1 MGNHN
6 LTVISQFYLSR
17 VQQCYSR
24 ASFHHYDRFELFLF
38 YFVVHETCWI
48 IASCA
53 VWYSVVI
60 SYTFIL
66 TNRMTNLVIWTE
78 TIFLLTSPP
87 KWRPKDSYPYL
98 SDFSTIHPATF
109 PKTKMAAQP
118 LRPTRTIFPPIAQP
132 GVHICI
138 TSFNSFWFFGGL
150 NAFKIV

>member
-24 ASFHHYDRFELFLF
+24 PSFHHYDRFELFLF

-98 SDFSTIHPATF
+98 SDHSRHF
-109 PKTKMAAQP
+109 PKKP
-118 LRPTRTIFPPIAQP
+118 KWRLNLSDHSNHFPPVAQP
-132 GVHICI
+132 GVHIFI
-138 TSFNSFWFFGGL
+138 TLFNSFWFFGGI

>member
-78 TIFLLTSPP
+78 TILLLTSPP
-87 KWRPKDSYPYL
+87 KWRPKVSYPYL
-98 SDFSTIHPATF
+98 SDFSNHSRHF
-109 PKTKMAAQP
+109 PKNQNGGSTS
-118 LRPTRTIFPPIAQP
+118 PTNSNHFPPIAQP
-132 GVHICI
+132 GVHIFI